1 MKLDV
6 LGLEA
11 FVAVADHAGFGR
23 AAEGLHLT
31 QTGLTRRV
39 QGLEAVLGVKLL
51 ERTTRTVS
59 LTDAGRR
66 FLPRARRLMTDL
78 RTTFT
83 EVREGAEARR
93 GEVTVACVPT
103 VGVRYLADI
112 IARYAERYPRNS
124 VRLLDHSSVDV
135 AAAVLRRE
143 AEFGIN
149 ISGTYDPELA
159 GTPLLQDRFVV
170 VCRRDHPL
178 AARRAISWRQ
188 LEPYPLIFVGRVS
201 GNRELVDDA
210 LGGRELRL
218 RLRCEVQRSS
228 TAVGLAAAGLGAAIV
243 PSLAWHAG
251 AWPDLRQ
258 VALRDPVIT
267 RTLVLIARRAAVL
280 SPAAQALYDLVAAR
294 AKGASA
300 QGRRAG

>member
-11 FVAVADHAGFGR
+11 FVAVAEQGGFGR
-23 AAEGLHLT
+23 AAEVLHLT

-39 QGLEAVLGVKLL
+39 QGLESVLGVQLL
-51 ERTTRTVS
+51 ERTTRAVA
-59 LTDAGRR
+59 LTGAGRE
-66 FLPRARRLMTDL
+66 FLPRARRLLTDL

-83 EVREGAEARR
+83 EVREGAGARR
-93 GEVTVACVPT
+93 GDVTVACVPT

-112 IARYAERYPRNS
+112 IARYADKHPDNR
-124 VRLLDHSSVDV
+124 VRILDHSSVDV

-149 ISGTYDPELA
+149 ISGTHHPELA
-159 GTPLLQDRFVV
+159 GTPLFRDRFAL

-178 AARRAISWRQ
+178 AKHRSVTWRQ
-188 LEPYPLIFVGRVS
+188 LEDHPLIFVGRVS
-201 GNRELVDDA
+201 GNRELLDTA
-210 LGGRELRL
+210 LGERELRL

-228 TAVGLAAAGLGAAIV
+228 TAVGLAAAGLGGAIV
-243 PSLAWHAG
+243 PSLAWQ
-251 AWPDLRQ
+251 PDAYPGLKQ

-267 RTLVLIARRAAVL
+267 RTLVLIVRRNASL
-280 SPAAQALYDLVAAR
+280 SPAAQALYDLVVAR
-294 AKGASA
+294 P
-300 QGRRAG
+300 GRRRNT

>member
-11 FVAVADHAGFGR
+11 FVGVADAGGFGR

-39 QGLEAVLGVKLL
+39 QGLESVLGVKLL
-51 ERTTRTVS
+51 ERTTRTVM
-59 LTDAGRR
+59 LTEAGRR
-66 FLPRARRLMTDL
+66 FLPRARRLVTDL

-103 VGVRYLADI
+103 VGVRYLAEI
-112 IARYAERYPRNS
+112 IARYAEHYPSNA
-124 VRLLDHSSVDV
+124 VRILDHSSVDV

-149 ISGTYDPELA
+149 ISGTHDPELT

-170 VCRRDHPL
+170 VCHRDHPL
-178 AARRAISWRQ
+178 AQRRAVTWRQ
-188 LEPYPLIFVGRVS
+188 LEPHPLIFVGRVS
-201 GNRELVDDA
+201 GNRGLVDDA
-210 LGGRELRL
+210 LGDRELRL
-218 RLRCEVQRSS
+218 QLRCEVQRSS

-243 PSLAWHAG
+243 PSLAWHAD
-251 AWPDLRQ
+251 AWPDLRKLS
-258 VALRDPVIT
+258 LRDPVVT
-267 RTLVLIARRAAVL
+267 RSLVLIARRGAVL

-294 AKGASA
+294 GKRASA
-300 QGRRAG
+300 QGRADR